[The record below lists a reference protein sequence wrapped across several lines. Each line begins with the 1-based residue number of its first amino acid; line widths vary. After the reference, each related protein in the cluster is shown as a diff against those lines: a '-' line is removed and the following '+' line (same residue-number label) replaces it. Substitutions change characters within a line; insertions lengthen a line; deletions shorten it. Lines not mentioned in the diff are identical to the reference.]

1 MIKKFK
7 KLIIILKLKSK
18 ITLMKNSKKNKFN
31 HKINLDKVEIN
42 LSPNLNKL
50 TIKQKQKKN
59 KINN

>member
-50 TIKQKQKKN
+50 TIK
-59 KINN
+59 